1 MKYLI
6 GVLMVLMICGSAQAG
21 YVAYD
26 KDDIIIGSSDITGWV
41 GYDISNKE
49 DLFGIKTSIIEYTG
63 LPFTINLDIGLIG
76 VKKVEEINDVDG
88 LIGLSIALPTEVKI
102 KDALYIDIGL
112 GYSPDWVTGPNR
124 VIVYGGIKV
133 KF

>member
-6 GVLMVLMICGSAQAG
+6 GVLMVLMICSSAQAG
-21 YVAYD
+21 YIVYD
-26 KDDIIIGSSDITGWV
+26 KDDTTIGLSDITGWV

-63 LPFTINLDIGLIG
+63 LPLKINLDIGLIG
-76 VKKVEEINDVDG
+76 VENVEEVNDVDG
-88 LIGLSIALPTEVKI
+88 LIGLSIALPTEVKL
-102 KDALYIDIGL
+102 KDMLYIDIGL
-112 GYSPDWVTGPNR
+112 GYSPDWITGPNR

-133 KF
+133 RF